1 MIRIVVV
8 GTGWWGMELGKAA
21 LGATDRV
28 ELAGCCSLNRGEC
41 ERFQKQFGGSIYEH
55 YGEVLADPRV
65 DAVLL
70 ATPHSLHWTQIIEAA
85 NAGKHVFCE
94 KPFTLDV
101 ETASRAMYACED
113 RGVVLAI
120 GHNRRYL
127 PGARLPKSL
136 VDTGEAGTIVH
147 VEANYSGSVE
157 GRYPP
162 GHWRVTQ
169 SELPAAGMTP
179 MGLHMVD
186 MIGWILG
193 PIARL
198 AAITRHRIISYPLDD
213 TCAALFELTSGPTG
227 QIASH
232 LACALA
238 ASIRIYGTKA
248 NIEAR
253 NNFTEVRIDPAN
265 PAAASIQHRF
275 SVDESLIFGLRALA
289 DACEGIAAFPVHPIE
304 ALRNVAVLQA
314 IGESARARG
323 QWVDVR
329 QEPFSRTELAGQP
342 PPQ

>member
-1 MIRIVVV
+1 
-8 GTGWWGMELGKAA
+8 MELGKAA

-28 ELAGCCSLNRGEC
+28 TLAGCCSLERSGC
-41 ERFQKQFGGSIYEH
+41 ERFQKQFGGQIYDD
-55 YGEVLADPRV
+55 YAQVLADPKV

-85 NAGKHVFCE
+85 RAGKHVFCE

-127 PGARLPKSL
+127 PGARLLKSL
-136 VDTGEAGTIVH
+136 IDAGEAGTIVH
-147 VEANYSGSVE
+147 VEADYSGSVE

-169 SELPAAGMTP
+169 SEIPSGGMTP

-193 PIARL
+193 PVARI
-198 AAITRHRIISYPLDD
+198 AAITRHRVISYPLDD
-213 TCAALFELTSGPTG
+213 TCAALFELVSGPTG
-227 QIASH
+227 QLASH
-232 LACALA
+232 LACAMA
-238 ASIRIYGTKA
+238 ASIRIYGTRA

-253 NNFTEVRIDPAN
+253 NNFTEIRIDPADA
-265 PAAASIQHRF
+265 AAASVQHRF
-275 SVDESLIFGLRALA
+275 STDDSLITGLRALA
-289 DACEGIAAFPVHPIE
+289 DACEGRAEFPVRPLE
-304 ALRNVAVLQA
+304 ALRNVAVLEA
-314 IGESARARG
+314 IGQSAKASG
-323 QWVDVR
+323 QWVEVR
-329 QEPFSRTELAGQP
+329 QEAFSRAELAGRLASP
-342 PPQ
+342 